1 MEFRIL
7 GPLAVEDDGRTIPLA
22 GAKQRALLA
31 LLLLGRGRPVS
42 TDRLIEEI
50 WSGKPPETA
59 LKSVQ
64 VYVSQLRKALGDGRL
79 VTRERGYELLVAPGE
94 VDADRFDALVQAASA
109 AAPEQACAR
118 LREALALFR
127 GEPLADLQLEPWA
140 QTEIA
145 RLDERRS
152 AALEARIDAD
162 LALGRHRELVPEL
175 QALVAA
181 RPFREHL
188 LAQLLLALY
197 RSGRQADALNEYR
210 RGAARLRNELGLE
223 PGRGLSELEQRIL
236 QQDPTLDAPAPPSA
250 RRAARRR
257 GWKLVLAGGCA
268 LLAAAVAAIAVI
280 LTRGSSISLASV
292 PPGVA
297 IVDASNGQ
305 LVAQIPR
312 SAIEFPAEVITGNGS
327 FWVWNLD
334 GYSMVRIDPKD
345 GRILGHFGS
354 PFGGDAGWYLVDGRS
369 LWFAGSR
376 LVRMDIADGREAA
389 GYRLTNDPQDDG

>member
-1 MEFRIL
+1 MAGMLGRGGKKPWWLDLSHGKSRWVRAVIGAATVERSRAEGVMEFLIL

-50 WSGKPPETA
+50 WNGKPPGTA

-145 RLDERRS
+145 RRDRKRS

-197 RSGRQADALNEYR
+197 RSGRQADALDEYR
-210 RGAARLRNELGLE
+210 RGADRLRNELGLE
-223 PGRGLSELEQRIL
+223 PGRGLSEL
-236 QQDPTLDAPAPPSA
+236 
-250 RRAARRR
+250 
-257 GWKLVLAGGCA
+257 
-268 LLAAAVAAIAVI
+268 
-280 LTRGSSISLASV
+280 
-292 PPGVA
+292 
-297 IVDASNGQ
+297 
-305 LVAQIPR
+305 
-312 SAIEFPAEVITGNGS
+312 
-327 FWVWNLD
+327 
-334 GYSMVRIDPKD
+334 
-345 GRILGHFGS
+345 
-354 PFGGDAGWYLVDGRS
+354 
-369 LWFAGSR
+369 
-376 LVRMDIADGREAA
+376 
-389 GYRLTNDPQDDG
+389 

>member
-1 MEFRIL
+1 MEFLIL

-50 WSGKPPETA
+50 WNGKPPGTA

-175 QALVAA
+175 QALV
-181 RPFREHL
+181 E
-188 LAQLLLALY
+188 
-197 RSGRQADALNEYR
+197 
-210 RGAARLRNELGLE
+210 
-223 PGRGLSELEQRIL
+223 
-236 QQDPTLDAPAPPSA
+236 PPS
-250 RRAARRR
+250 
-257 GWKLVLAGGCA
+257 
-268 LLAAAVAAIAVI
+268 
-280 LTRGSSISLASV
+280 
-292 PPGVA
+292 
-297 IVDASNGQ
+297 
-305 LVAQIPR
+305 
-312 SAIEFPAEVITGNGS
+312 E
-327 FWVWNLD
+327 
-334 GYSMVRIDPKD
+334 
-345 GRILGHFGS
+345 S
-354 PFGGDAGWYLVDGRS
+354 PQAHRDLR
-369 LWFAGSR
+369 
-376 LVRMDIADGREAA
+376 
-389 GYRLTNDPQDDG
+389 T